1 MSAPLFD
8 MLPRAR
14 GFCAVGLVQ
23 PKTAANVGS
32 VLRAAFCFG
41 AAFVAVSG
49 HRYYRAPTDTPKF
62 PLHRPL
68 FHADDVL
75 SLCPFDCEPVAVDI
89 VPGALPLDE
98 FRHTPRT
105 FYIFGPEDG
114 TLGKAV
120 TDRCARAIVIPS
132 RMCLNLAAAV
142 NVVLYDRTAKQLR
155 DRRRAPQEVAP

>member
-1 MSAPLFD
+1 MSKLLDMPL
-8 MLPRAR
+8 PSR
-14 GFCAVGLVQ
+14 GFCAIGLTN

-32 VLRAAFCFG
+32 ALRAAFCFG

-49 HRYYRAPTDTPKF
+49 LRYRNSATDTPKF

-68 FHADDVL
+68 FQCDDVL
-75 SLCPFDCEPVAVDI
+75 SLCPHDCEPVAVDI
-89 VPGALPLDE
+89 VDGAVALDE

-114 TLGKAV
+114 TLGKSV
-120 TDRCARAIVIPS
+120 TNRCARSIVIPS

-142 NVVLYDRTAKQLR
+142 NVVLYDRVSKQRR
-155 DRRRAPQEVAP
+155 DSRRGQFVA